1 MATQFRC
8 GTERRR
14 QQVREHATLNGV
26 DYLEVFDQ
34 EAIAIGSPRQ
44 RTLLVRFVKDAPALK
59 AENVEIVGGV
69 RVKPVRVQWV
79 AHADSVSVPPASAAE
94 KTFFEA
100 LPDKA
105 SIAIVRTDADGD
117 FSTYRLRLKPAAGA
131 PLTDLDPALSE
142 LDFSF
147 KVECPSG
154 FDCRPDNA
162 CAPKALAEP
171 AIDYLAKDYAS
182 FRRLMLDRLAV
193 VMPDWNERSA
203 ADVGV
208 TLVET
213 MAYAADHLSYYQD
226 AVATEAYLGTAR
238 KRVSV
243 RRHARLLDYFMHE
256 GCNARAWVC
265 LQVKQG
271 GDADGGAPVPAGTKL
286 LTGAL
291 GSVPT
296 LDPDNL
302 ADALKASSP
311 VVFETLHDFT
321 PTAARNR
328 IPFHTW
334 SDEQCC
340 LPRGAA
346 RATLD
351 DSAGTD
357 LAIGDVLV
365 FEAVLDP
372 ASGAPAGADP
382 AQRHVVRLTR
392 ADAATDPLD
401 GRALREIEWAAAD
414 ALPFP
419 LCVSSRNPAGDS
431 VEVSVAR
438 GNVVLADHGLAV
450 DLEPLLPAAAPM
462 TGAYRPHLARSGVT
476 FAVAYDHEAEQTQ
489 PAERAALQDP
499 RAALPHIELSGD
511 GEIWRP
517 RRDVLASDRSAAEFV
532 VEAESDGTAYL
543 RFGDGVLGRRPS
555 ANAIFTA
562 RYRIGN
568 GLAGNVGRESIRR
581 LVTKSRDIE
590 RVWNPLPAAGGV
602 DPEPIAQVKL
612 DAPEAF
618 RVQERAVTE
627 ADYARVAALHPEVQ
641 GAAARFRWSGSWYTV
656 FVTVDRKG
664 GREVDA
670 DFRGELRTHLE
681 RYRLA
686 GYDLEIRPPQFV
698 PLEIV
703 MNVCVAPG
711 YFRSDVKRAL
721 LRVLGSGDLA
731 DDTRGFF
738 HPDRFSFGDPVYLSQ
753 IYAVAE
759 SVAGVDYVE
768 VSKFQRW
775 GKPADGEL
783 DAGAVRAAA
792 LEILQLANDPSF
804 PENGQLDLQVG
815 GGL

>member
-8 GTERRR
+8 GTELRR
-14 QQVREHATLNGV
+14 QLVREHATLNGI

-44 RTLLVRFVKDAPALK
+44 RTLLLRFVKAAPALEV
-59 AENVEIVGGV
+59 ENVEIGGGV
-69 RVKPVRVQWV
+69 RVTPVRVQWV
-79 AHADSVSVPPASAAE
+79 ERADGVPVPPATAAE
-94 KTFFEA
+94 KAFFEA

-117 FSTYRLRLKPAAGA
+117 FSTYRLRLKSAAGA
-131 PLTDLDPALSE
+131 PLADIDPALAE

-154 FDCRPDNA
+154 FDCRPDDT
-162 CAPKALAEP
+162 CAPKALEEP

-193 VMPDWNERSA
+193 VMPDWSERSA

-208 TLVET
+208 MLVEA
-213 MAYAADHLSYYQD
+213 MAYVADHLSYYQD

-238 KRVSV
+238 SRVSV
-243 RRHARLLDYFMHE
+243 RRHARLLDYFVHE

-265 LQVKQG
+265 LEVTAG
-271 GDADGGAPVPAGTKL
+271 GDADGATLPAATKL
-286 LTGAL
+286 VTGAL
-291 GSVPT
+291 GSPPT
-296 LDPDNL
+296 LDPASL
-302 ADALKASSP
+302 DALLKAASP
-311 VVFETLHDFT
+311 VVFETLHAFT

-334 SDEQCC
+334 SDEECC
-340 LPRGAA
+340 LPQGAT

-351 DSAGTD
+351 DTAGAA

-365 FEAVLDP
+365 FEAVRDP
-372 ASGAPAGADP
+372 ASGTPAGADP

-392 ADAATDPLD
+392 ADATTDPLD
-401 GRALREIEWAAAD
+401 GRALVEIEWAAED

-419 LCVSSRNPAGDS
+419 LCVSSREPDGDP
-431 VEVSVAR
+431 VEVSIAR
-438 GNVVLADHGLAV
+438 GNVVLADHGLAIEQEALV
-450 DLEPLLPAAAPM
+450 PAAVPQ
-462 TGAYRPHLARSGVT
+462 TGAYRPHLARGGVT
-476 FAVAYDHEAEQTQ
+476 FAVAYDHALARGQ
-489 PAERAALQDP
+489 PAARAAQQDP
-499 RAALPHIELSGD
+499 RAALPWVELSGG
-511 GEIWRP
+511 GESWRP
-517 RRDVLASDRSAAEFV
+517 RRDLLASDRSAAEFV
-532 VEAESDGTAYL
+532 VEADTDGTARL
-543 RFGDGVLGRRPS
+543 RFGDGVLGRRP
-555 ANAIFTA
+555 AAAATFTA

-568 GLAGNVGRESIRR
+568 GAAGNVGRESLRR
-581 LVTKSRDIE
+581 LVTPLRDIN
-590 RVWNPLPAAGGV
+590 RVWNPLPATGGI
-602 DPEPIAQVKL
+602 DAEPLAQVKL
-612 DAPEAF
+612 DAPQAF

-627 ADYARVAALHPEVQ
+627 ADYARVAALHPQVQ
-641 GAAARFRWSGSWYTV
+641 GAAARFRWTGSWYTV

-664 GREVDA
+664 GRDVDA
-670 DFRGELRTHLE
+670 DFRDELRTHLE

-703 MNVCVAPG
+703 MSVCVAPG

-721 LRVLGSGDLA
+721 LRVLGSGEQSDG
-731 DDTRGFF
+731 TRGFF

-753 IYAVAE
+753 IYAAAE

-768 VSKFQRW
+768 VTRFQRW

-783 DAGAVRAAA
+783 DAGAVRAAP

-804 PENGQLDLQVG
+804 PENGKLELQVA